1 MRWGKVFILLSV
13 VALLLLLAYGF
24 KTDPRRVSSPLVGK
38 TAPNFT
44 LTLLDGKELRLQ
56 DLRGR
61 PVVVNFWASWCYP
74 SCWNEA
80 PRLEAAWQRY
90 KAQGLVMVG
99 VVHQDTEENAKDFIE
114 KHGKTF
120 PNGMDPKSRIAIEYG
135 VYGLPETFFIDREGK
150 IAHKHI
156 GEISMEILIAET
168 GAVVAG
174 LHEVEAPRY

>member
-1 MRWGKVFILLSV
+1 
-13 VALLLLLAYGF
+13 
-24 KTDPRRVSSPLVGK
+24 
-38 TAPNFT
+38 
-44 LTLLDGKELRLQ
+44 
-56 DLRGR
+56 
-61 PVVVNFWASWCYP
+61 
-74 SCWNEA
+74 
-80 PRLEAAWQRY
+80 
-90 KAQGLVMVG
+90 MVG